1 MAKEKLYRVNVSG
14 SKTTGQ
20 GDTSFVG
27 NADFMKD
34 GAGKKDSEIKNVFL
48 PIARDTLEKF
58 LKAAADR
65 GLEFAQNEVFPEV
78 EKRGKQF
85 YRFLRRNIKERYE
98 RRKLRK
104 LNSANKAD
112 KVVPFDENKELH
124 TKEEVNQIM
133 TNMKYA
139 AYYIATRIDELSD
152 IAASDKDDTEKKS
165 EMESMI
171 KELDTDDIKS
181 IIDFMLEKKNKYLID
196 KETLRKFKVF
206 KNNKLIVNG
215 EIVLMPVSIFSES
228 NGSDRVLLDK

>member
-1 MAKEKLYRVNVSG
+1 MAKEKLYRINVSG
-14 SKTTGQ
+14 SKTTRQ
-20 GDTSFVG
+20 GDASFVG
-27 NADFMKD
+27 NADYMKEGD
-34 GAGKKDSEIKNVFL
+34 GKKDSEIKNIFL
-48 PIARDTLEKF
+48 PIAYDTLEKF

-65 GLEFAQNEVFPEV
+65 GLEFAQNEVLPEV

-104 LNSANKAD
+104 NNSANKVD
-112 KVVPFDENKELH
+112 NVIPFDENKELH

-152 IAASDKDDTEKKS
+152 IAASDMDDEKKKS
-165 EMESMI
+165 EMESKI
-171 KELDTDDIKS
+171 KELDTEDIKS
-181 IIDFMLEKKNKYLID
+181 IIDFMLEKKNKHLLD

-215 EIVLMPVSIFSES
+215 EIVLMPMTVFAEG
-228 NGSDRVLLDK
+228 NGPDQLPLC